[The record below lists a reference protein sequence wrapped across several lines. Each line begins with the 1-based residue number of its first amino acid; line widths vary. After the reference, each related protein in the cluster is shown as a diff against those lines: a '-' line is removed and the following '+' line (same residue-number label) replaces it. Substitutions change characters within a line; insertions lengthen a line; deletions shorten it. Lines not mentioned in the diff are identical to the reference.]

1 MKTKIRSDGIIK
13 TILAKDWNIN
23 MILAISGRES
33 KLHIVLVRAIS
44 LMGGSPRANEN
55 RINIHFV
62 RYTSEMRALF
72 VFPHLYVL
80 TKPGGR
86 ILFFRIGINIYF
98 VRNTHLL
105 HRRNII
111 CRTEDTWLSQNRR
124 YILLEEAILYDYISF
139 LSKITIKFEIFG
151 CVPIQISGYI
161 SYKWKFSTQLKV
173 KVSPE

>member
-1 MKTKIRSDGIIK
+1 MASSKWYWQKI
-13 TILAKDWNIN
+13 
-23 MILAISGRES
+23 E
-33 KLHIVLVRAIS
+33 
-44 LMGGSPRANEN
+44 
-55 RINIHFV
+55 
-62 RYTSEMRALF
+62 TSTWYWQYL
-72 VFPHLYVL
+72 
-80 TKPGGR
+80 GGR
-86 ILFFRIGINIYF
+86 ASCILCWFGQYLWWGVAQGQWESHKYPFCKIYIGDARFICFPPLYYTFWLYPNPVLKYFRIGINIYF

-151 CVPIQISGYI
+151 CVPIQIVQISGYI